1 MLIGRV
7 REKSMRDYYLRIKF
21 SFSSCSPAA
30 IDEPWERQDL
40 SPEPVVSLFLMVNE
54 TDGALGAVCRCAPAI
69 ASLNR
74 SGATQSPS
82 RNKQYSQSR

>member
-1 MLIGRV
+1 
-7 REKSMRDYYLRIKF
+7 MRDYYLRIKF

-54 TDGALGAVCRCAPAI
+54 TDGALGAVCRC
-69 ASLNR
+69 R
-74 SGATQSPS
+74 SSDCIFEPMRGDTVTFS
-82 RNKQYSQSR
+82 K

>member
-7 REKSMRDYYLRIKF
+7 REKSMRDCYLRIKF

-54 TDGALGAVCRCAPAI
+54 TDGALGAVCRC
-69 ASLNR
+69 R
-74 SGATQSPS
+74 SSVCIFEPIRGDTVTFS
-82 RNKQYSQSR
+82 K